1 MATNREIQAAK
12 TRDKLYE
19 TALKLINQKGFENVS
34 VEDITQTAGVAKG
47 TFYHHFDSKENLL
60 YYTYVYL
67 DSYYDRA
74 LEQAK
79 KKDSFLSAYT
89 EFVIESYKRF
99 EGLGR
104 NLVRALC
111 MNLFTEEN
119 RKAMLSK
126 DRALYSSIEY
136 LMSVGKEEGV
146 IDKDLNFKEFSDV
159 YITMLIGIETY
170 WSLSEGSE
178 SLSDY
183 AQNCLGRLLNGFLKR

>member
-136 LMSVGKEEGV
+136 LMSVGKKEGV
-146 IDKDLNFKEFSDV
+146 IDKNLNFKEFSDV

-183 AQNCLGRLLNGFLKR
+183 AQKCLGRLLNGFLKR